1 MQLVIALSPVLAD
14 AGGSDHMSGWGWGWM
29 MGGWLAMILV
39 ASLIVWAFRGTGS
52 PGAPGPKI
60 DPEGIL
66 AERFARGEISVEEY
80 EERLAVLR
88 R

>member
-1 MQLVIALSPVLAD
+1 MITTALSPVLAD
-14 AGGSDHMSGWGWGWM
+14 TTSAGHMSGWGWGWM

-39 ASLIVWAFRGTGS
+39 AALIVLAFRGTGS
-52 PGAPGPKI
+52 PRAPDRTT

-66 AERFARGEISVEEY
+66 AERFARGEISAEEY